1 MSRGSRLGRF
11 KPFSTTPV
19 RERAILVGVDF
30 GNSQWTCEESLAE
43 LARLAETDGAEVVL
57 TMSQKLDAPVPKTFI
72 GKGKVEELCSYV
84 RNLNADVV
92 IFDDELTPSQQ
103 ANLEKIVGEPTKII
117 DRTALILDIFGVHA
131 KTHEG
136 RLQVQLAQLQYVL
149 PRLRGMWSHL
159 VGEQT
164 RGGIG
169 SRFGQGESQ
178 LEVDRRLV
186 RSRISTLRRELD
198 RLARRRSVQS
208 KARWDS
214 GVYRVALVGYTNAG
228 KSTLLNRL
236 TGSNVYAQ
244 DELFATLD
252 PTTRALD
259 LEEGRKITLTDTVG
273 FIQKLPTM
281 LVESFKSTLAEVRAA
296 DLILLVV
303 DASDPHRELEIE
315 AVRSVLRDIDASEI
329 RCVTVLN
336 KCDLLDEEEK
346 RAAMLAH
353 PDAQPISALD
363 GQGIRALLYRIAQEA
378 ASGSVTITVLVP
390 YEKGL
395 LMKMVHERCQVMRE
409 SFVQQGLLATVKA
422 DRRMAATLEPYR
434 VDEGGLEECP
444 GDEQQDGLVDN
455 IDEQGVPSHE

>member
-1 MSRGSRLGRF
+1 MGRF
-11 KPFSTTPV
+11 TSVSTAPV

-30 GNSQWTCEESLAE
+30 GRSEWSCEESLAE
-43 LARLAETDGAEVVL
+43 LARLAETDGADVVL
-57 TMSQKLDAPVPKTFI
+57 TMVQRLEAPVPKTFI
-72 GKGKVEELCSYV
+72 GKGKVEELCANV
-84 RNLNADVV
+84 RSLGADVV

-103 ANLEKIVGEPTKII
+103 SNLERAVGEPVKII

-131 KTHEG
+131 RTREG

-178 LEVDRRLV
+178 LEVDRRLI

-198 RLARRRSVQS
+198 QLDRRRRVQS

-236 TGSNVYAQ
+236 TGSDVYAR

-252 PTTRALD
+252 PTTRALVLD
-259 LEEGRKITLTDTVG
+259 EGRKITVTDTVG
-273 FIQKLPTM
+273 FIQKLPTT
-281 LVESFKSTLAEVRAA
+281 LVESFKSTLAEVSAA
-296 DLILLVV
+296 DLVLLVA
-303 DASDPHRELEIE
+303 DASDPHLELEMA
-315 AVRSVLRDIDASEI
+315 AVREILEEIGASET
-329 RCVTVLN
+329 RRVEVLN
-336 KCDLLDEEEK
+336 KSDLVSPDDL
-346 RAAMLAH
+346 RALVASH
-353 PDAQPISALD
+353 PDAQVISAREGTGLR
-363 GQGIRALLYRIAQEA
+363 GLLYRIAREA
-378 ASGSVTITVLVP
+378 SEDSVSLTVLVP

-409 SFVQQGLLATVKA
+409 SYVQGGLLATVRA
-422 DRRMAATLEPYR
+422 DRRMAATLGPY
-434 VDEGGLEECP
+434 VT
-444 GDEQQDGLVDN
+444 
-455 IDEQGVPSHE
+455 IDES

>member
-1 MSRGSRLGRF
+1 MGRF
-11 KPFSTTPV
+11 EMLSTAPV
-19 RERAILVGVDF
+19 PERAILVGVDF
-30 GNSQWTCEESLAE
+30 GRSEWSCEESLAE
-43 LARLAETDGAEVVL
+43 LARLAETDGAQVVL
-57 TMSQKLDAPVPKTFI
+57 TMTQRLDAPVPKTFI
-72 GKGKVEELCSYV
+72 GKGKVEELCRLV
-84 RNLNADVV
+84 RELSADVV

-103 ANLEKIVGEPTKII
+103 SNLERIVGEPVKII

-131 KTHEG
+131 TTHEG

-186 RSRISTLRRELD
+186 RARISTLRHELE
-198 RLARRRSVQS
+198 RLERRRRVQS

-236 TGSNVYAQ
+236 TDSDVYVR

-252 PTTRALD
+252 PTTRSLALD
-259 LEEGRKITLTDTVG
+259 EGRKVTVTDTVG

-296 DLILLVV
+296 DLILLVA
-303 DASDPHRELEIE
+303 DASDPHLELELA
-315 AVRSVLRDIDASEI
+315 AVRDVLAEIGASET
-329 RCVTVLN
+329 RRVTVLN
-336 KCDLLDEEEK
+336 KSDLVSPEEL
-346 RAAMLAH
+346 RALVVAH
-353 PDAQPISALD
+353 PDAQVISARE
-363 GQGIRALLYRIAQEA
+363 GSGIRGLMYRIAREA
-378 ASGSVTITVLVP
+378 AEGSVSLTVLVP

-409 SFVQQGLLATVKA
+409 TYVQGGLLATVRA
-422 DRRMAATLEPYR
+422 DARMAATLRPYEAGEGSNEP
-434 VDEGGLEECP
+434 
-444 GDEQQDGLVDN
+444 
-455 IDEQGVPSHE
+455 

>member
-1 MSRGSRLGRF
+1 MGRF
-11 KPFSTTPV
+11 TPVSTAPV

-30 GNSQWTCEESLAE
+30 GRSEWSCEESLAE
-43 LARLAETDGAEVVL
+43 LARLAETDGADVVL
-57 TMSQKLDAPVPKTFI
+57 TIVQRLEAPVPKTFI
-72 GKGKVEELCSYV
+72 GKGKVEELCANV
-84 RNLNADVV
+84 RSLGADVV

-103 ANLEKIVGEPTKII
+103 SNLERAVGEPVKII

-131 KTHEG
+131 RTREG

-178 LEVDRRLV
+178 LEVDRRLI

-198 RLARRRSVQS
+198 QLDRRRRVQS

-236 TGSNVYAQ
+236 TGSDVYAR

-252 PTTRALD
+252 PTTRALVLD
-259 LEEGRKITLTDTVG
+259 EGRKITVTDTVG
-273 FIQKLPTM
+273 FIQKLPTT
-281 LVESFKSTLAEVRAA
+281 LVESFKSTLAEVSAA
-296 DLILLVV
+296 DLVLLVA
-303 DASDPHRELEIE
+303 DASDPHLELEMA
-315 AVRSVLRDIDASEI
+315 AVREILEEIGASET
-329 RCVTVLN
+329 RRVEVLN
-336 KCDLLDEEEK
+336 KSDLVSPDDL
-346 RAAMLAH
+346 RALVASH
-353 PDAQPISALD
+353 PDAQVISAREGTGLR
-363 GQGIRALLYRIAQEA
+363 GLLYRIAREA
-378 ASGSVTITVLVP
+378 SEDSVSLTVLVP

-409 SFVQQGLLATVKA
+409 SYVQGGLLATVRA
-422 DRRMAATLEPYR
+422 DRRMAATLGPY
-434 VDEGGLEECP
+434 VT
-444 GDEQQDGLVDN
+444 
-455 IDEQGVPSHE
+455 IDES

>member
-1 MSRGSRLGRF
+1 MGRF
-11 KPFSTTPV
+11 SPISTAPV
-19 RERAILVGVDF
+19 RERAILVGVDW
-30 GNSQWTCEESLAE
+30 GHADWSVEESLDE
-43 LARLAETDGAEVVL
+43 LARLAQTDGADVVM
-57 TMSQKLDAPVPKTFI
+57 TMTQRLDAPVPKTFI

-84 RNLNADVV
+84 RSLDADVV

-103 ANLEKIVGEPTKII
+103 ANLERIVGEPTKII
-117 DRTALILDIFGVHA
+117 DRTALILDIFGAHA
-131 KTHEG
+131 TTHEG

-186 RSRISTLRRELD
+186 RSRISTLRHELE
-198 RLARRRSVQS
+198 RLEVRRGVQS

-214 GVYRVALVGYTNAG
+214 GVWRVALVGYTNAG

-236 TGSNVYAQ
+236 TGSDVYVQ

-259 LEEGRKITLTDTVG
+259 LEAGRKVTITDTVG

-303 DASDPHRELEIE
+303 DASDERLELQIE
-315 AVRSVLRDIDASEI
+315 AVCGVLEDIGAADI
-329 RCVTVLN
+329 RRVTVLN
-336 KCDLLDEEEK
+336 KCDLVSEE
-346 RAAMLAH
+346 RTRDLLRAH
-353 PDAQPISALD
+353 PDAVVVSAREGRGL
-363 GQGIRALLYRIAQEA
+363 GGLLFRIAQEA
-378 ASGSVTITVLVP
+378 SAGDVTMTVSIP
-390 YEKGL
+390 FNKGL
-395 LMKMVHERCQVMRE
+395 LLKMMHERCQVIRE
-409 SFVQQGLLATVKA
+409 RYVQEGLVATVKA
-422 DRRMAATLEPYR
+422 DERMAQTLAPYA
-434 VDEGGLEECP
+434 VDDEG
-444 GDEQQDGLVDN
+444 
-455 IDEQGVPSHE
+455 

>member
-1 MSRGSRLGRF
+1 MGRF
-11 KPFSTTPV
+11 KPHSTAPV
-19 RERAILVGVDF
+19 PERAILVGVDL
-30 GNSQWTCEESLAE
+30 GRSEWSCEESLAE
-43 LARLAETDGAEVVL
+43 LARLAETDGAEVVMTL
-57 TMSQKLDAPVPKTFI
+57 TQRLDAPVPKTFI

-84 RNLNADVV
+84 RNLEADVV

-103 ANLEKIVGEPTKII
+103 ANLEKIVGEPVKII

-186 RSRISTLRRELD
+186 RARISTLRRELE
-198 RLARRRSVQS
+198 RLERRRGVQS

-236 TGSNVYAQ
+236 TGADVYVR

-259 LEEGRKITLTDTVG
+259 LDEGRKITVTDTVG

-303 DASDPHRELEIE
+303 DVSDPHRELEIE
-315 AVRSVLRDIDASEI
+315 AVRSVLADIDADKI

-336 KCDLLDEEEK
+336 KCDLVDADVLRE
-346 RAAMLAH
+346 ALLAH
-353 PDAQPISALD
+353 PDAQAISARE
-363 GQGIRALLYRIAQEA
+363 GTGIRGLLYRIAQEA
-378 ASGSVTITVLVP
+378 ASGSVTMSVLVP

-409 SFVQQGLLATVKA
+409 TYVQEGLLATVKA
-422 DRRMAATLEPYR
+422 DPRMASTLEPYR
-434 VDEGGLEECP
+434 VEDEASDPNPDLGPDQTGLEC
-444 GDEQQDGLVDN
+444 QQALED
-455 IDEQGVPSHE
+455 

>member
-1 MSRGSRLGRF
+1 MSRMGRF
-11 KPFSTTPV
+11 KPLSTAPV
-19 RERAILVGVDF
+19 PERAILVGVDL
-30 GNSQWTCEESLAE
+30 GRSEWSCEESLAE

-57 TMSQKLDAPVPKTFI
+57 TMTQRLDAPVPKTFI
-72 GKGKVEELCSYV
+72 GKGKVEELVSMV
-84 RNLNADVV
+84 RSLEADVV
-92 IFDDELTPSQQ
+92 IFDEELTPSQQ
-103 ANLEKIVGEPTKII
+103 ANLEKLVGEPVKII

-186 RSRISTLRRELD
+186 RARISTLRRELE
-198 RLARRRSVQS
+198 RLEKRRGVQS

-228 KSTLLNRL
+228 KSTLLNQL
-236 TGSNVYAQ
+236 TGSDVYAK

-259 LEEGRKITLTDTVG
+259 LEEGRKITITDTVG

-296 DLILLVV
+296 DLVLLVV
-303 DASDPHRELEIE
+303 DASDPHRELEIA
-315 AVRSVLRDIDASEI
+315 AVRSVLEEIDAGEI
-329 RCVTVLN
+329 RCVEVLN
-336 KCDLLDEEEK
+336 KVDLVDEGEL
-346 RAAMLAH
+346 RALLAAH
-353 PDAQPISALD
+353 PDAQPVSALT
-363 GQGIRALLYRIAQEA
+363 GQGVRGLLYRIAKEA
-378 ASGSVTITVLVP
+378 SEGSVSLTVLVP

-395 LMKMVHERCQVMRE
+395 LMKMVHERCQVLRE
-409 SFVQQGLLATVKA
+409 RYVQEGLLATVRA
-422 DRRMAATLEPYR
+422 DARMASTLEPY
-434 VDEGGLEECP
+434 VTEDEP
-444 GDEQQDGLVDN
+444 GAAE
-455 IDEQGVPSHE
+455 

>member
-1 MSRGSRLGRF
+1 MARF
-11 KPFSTTPV
+11 EPYSTAPV
-19 RERAILVGVDF
+19 PERAILVGVDL
-30 GNSQWTCEESLAE
+30 GRSEWSCEESLAE

-57 TMSQKLDAPVPKTFI
+57 TMTQRLDAPVPKTFI

-84 RNLNADVV
+84 RNLSADVV

-103 ANLEKIVGEPTKII
+103 ANLERAVGEPVKII

-186 RSRISTLRRELD
+186 RARISTLRRELE
-198 RLARRRSVQS
+198 RLERRRGVQS

-236 TGSNVYAQ
+236 TGAGVYVR

-252 PTTRALD
+252 PTTRALE
-259 LEEGRKITLTDTVG
+259 LEEGRKITITDTVG

-296 DLILLVV
+296 DLVLLVV
-303 DASDPHRELEIE
+303 DASDPHRELEIA
-315 AVRSVLRDIDASEI
+315 AVRSVLEEIGADQI
-329 RCVTVLN
+329 RCVEVLN
-336 KCDLLDEEEK
+336 KCDLLDADDLREV
-346 RAAMLAH
+346 RTVH
-353 PDAQPISALD
+353 PDAQFVSALS
-363 GQGIRALLYRIAQEA
+363 GEGMRGLLYRVAQEA
-378 ASGSVTITVLVP
+378 SADSVSMTVLVP

-409 SFVQQGLLATVKA
+409 SYVQDGLLATVRA
-422 DRRMAATLEPYR
+422 DARMASTLAPYA
-434 VDEGGLEECP
+434 VDEAP
-444 GDEQQDGLVDN
+444 
-455 IDEQGVPSHE
+455 

>member
-1 MSRGSRLGRF
+1 MARF
-11 KPFSTTPV
+11 EPFSTAPV
-19 RERAILVGVDF
+19 PERAILVGVDL
-30 GNSQWTCEESLAE
+30 GRSEWSCEESLAE

-57 TMSQKLDAPVPKTFI
+57 TMTQRLDAPVPKTFI

-84 RNLNADVV
+84 RNLRADVV

-103 ANLEKIVGEPTKII
+103 ANLERAVGEPVKII

-186 RSRISTLRRELD
+186 RARISTLRRELE
-198 RLARRRSVQS
+198 RLERRRGVQS

-236 TGSNVYAQ
+236 TGAGVYVR

-259 LEEGRKITLTDTVG
+259 LEEGRKITVTDTVG

-296 DLILLVV
+296 DLVLLVV
-303 DASDPHRELEIE
+303 DASDPHRELEIS
-315 AVRSVLRDIDASEI
+315 AVCSVLEEIGADRI
-329 RCVTVLN
+329 RCVEVMN
-336 KCDLLDEEEK
+336 KCDLLDADEL
-346 RAAMLAH
+346 RDARVSH
-353 PDAQPISALD
+353 PDAQFLSALS
-363 GQGIRALLYRIAQEA
+363 GEGVRGLLYRIAQEA
-378 ASGSVTITVLVP
+378 SADSVSMTVLVP
-390 YEKGL
+390 YDKGL
-395 LMKMVHERCQVMRE
+395 LLKMVHERCQVIRE
-409 SFVQQGLLATVKA
+409 SYVQEGLLATVRA
-422 DRRMAATLEPYR
+422 DARMAATLAPYS
-434 VDEGGLEECP
+434 VEEEG
-444 GDEQQDGLVDN
+444 
-455 IDEQGVPSHE
+455 

>member
-1 MSRGSRLGRF
+1 MPRF
-11 KPFSTTPV
+11 RPVSTAPV
-19 RERAILVGVDF
+19 PERAILVGVDL
-30 GNSQWTCEESLAE
+30 GDSAWTCEESLAE

-57 TMSQKLDAPVPKTFI
+57 TMTQRLDAPVPKTFI

-84 RNLNADVV
+84 RNLSADVV

-103 ANLEKIVGEPTKII
+103 ANLEKIVGEPVKII

-186 RSRISTLRRELD
+186 RARISTLRRELE
-198 RLARRRSVQS
+198 RLERRRGVQS

-236 TGSNVYAQ
+236 TGSSVYAR

-259 LEEGRKITLTDTVG
+259 LEEGRKVTITDTVG

-296 DLILLVV
+296 DLVLLVV

-315 AVRSVLRDIDASEI
+315 AVRSVLTDIGASDI

-336 KCDLLDEEEK
+336 KCDLLDEDALREVT
-346 RAAMLAH
+346 LAH
-353 PDAQPISALD
+353 PDAQPISAAE
-363 GQGIRALLYRIAQEA
+363 GTGIRGLLYRIAQEA
-378 ASGSVTITVLVP
+378 ARGSVTMTVAVP
-390 YEKGL
+390 YDKGL

-409 SFVQQGLLATVKA
+409 RYAQEGLVATVKA
-422 DRRMAATLEPYR
+422 DARMAATLEPYR
-434 VDEGGLEECP
+434 LDNEDDASA
-444 GDEQQDGLVDN
+444 DEQYR
-455 IDEQGVPSHE
+455 

>member
-1 MSRGSRLGRF
+1 MARF
-11 KPFSTTPV
+11 EPFSTAPV
-19 RERAILVGVDF
+19 PERAILVGVDL
-30 GNSQWTCEESLAE
+30 GRSEWSCEESLAE

-57 TMSQKLDAPVPKTFI
+57 TMTQRLDAPVPKTFI

-84 RNLNADVV
+84 RNLRADVV

-103 ANLEKIVGEPTKII
+103 ANLERAVGEPVKII

-186 RSRISTLRRELD
+186 RARISTLRRELE
-198 RLARRRSVQS
+198 RLERRRGVQS

-236 TGSNVYAQ
+236 TGAGVYVR

-259 LEEGRKITLTDTVG
+259 LEEGRKITVTDTVG

-296 DLILLVV
+296 DLVLLVV
-303 DASDPHRELEIE
+303 DASDPHRELEIS
-315 AVRSVLRDIDASEI
+315 AVRSVLEEIGADRI
-329 RCVTVLN
+329 RCVEVMN
-336 KCDLLDEEEK
+336 KCDLLDADEL
-346 RAAMLAH
+346 RDARVSH
-353 PDAQPISALD
+353 PDAQFLSALS
-363 GQGIRALLYRIAQEA
+363 GEGVRGLLYRIAQEA
-378 ASGSVTITVLVP
+378 SADSVSMTVLVP
-390 YEKGL
+390 YDKGL
-395 LMKMVHERCQVMRE
+395 LLKMVHERCQVIRE
-409 SFVQQGLLATVKA
+409 SYVQEGLLATVRA
-422 DRRMAATLEPYR
+422 DARMAATLAPYS
-434 VDEGGLEECP
+434 VEGEG
-444 GDEQQDGLVDN
+444 
-455 IDEQGVPSHE
+455 

>member
-1 MSRGSRLGRF
+1 MARF
-11 KPFSTTPV
+11 EPFSTAPV
-19 RERAILVGVDF
+19 PERAILVGVDL
-30 GNSQWTCEESLAE
+30 GRSEWSCEESLAE

-57 TMSQKLDAPVPKTFI
+57 TMTQRLDAPVPKTFI

-84 RNLNADVV
+84 RNLRADVV

-103 ANLEKIVGEPTKII
+103 ANLERAVGEPVKII

-186 RSRISTLRRELD
+186 RARISTLRRELE
-198 RLARRRSVQS
+198 RLERRRGVQS

-236 TGSNVYAQ
+236 TGAGVYVR

-259 LEEGRKITLTDTVG
+259 LEEGRKITVTDTVG

-281 LVESFKSTLAEVRAA
+281 LVESFKSTLAEVCAA
-296 DLILLVV
+296 DLVLLVV
-303 DASDPHRELEIE
+303 DASDPHRELEIS
-315 AVRSVLRDIDASEI
+315 AVCSVLEEIGADRI
-329 RCVTVLN
+329 RCVEVMN
-336 KCDLLDEEEK
+336 KCDLLDADEL
-346 RAAMLAH
+346 RDARVSH
-353 PDAQPISALD
+353 PDAQFLSALS
-363 GQGIRALLYRIAQEA
+363 GEGVRGLLYRIAQEA
-378 ASGSVTITVLVP
+378 SADSVSMTVLVP
-390 YEKGL
+390 YDKGL
-395 LMKMVHERCQVMRE
+395 LLKMVHERCQVIRE
-409 SFVQQGLLATVKA
+409 SYVQEGLLATVRA
-422 DRRMAATLEPYR
+422 DARMAATLAPYS
-434 VDEGGLEECP
+434 VEEEG
-444 GDEQQDGLVDN
+444 
-455 IDEQGVPSHE
+455 

>member
-1 MSRGSRLGRF
+1 MGRF
-11 KPFSTTPV
+11 KPLSTAPV
-19 RERAILVGVDF
+19 PERAILVGVDL
-30 GNSQWTCEESLAE
+30 GRSEWSCEESLAE

-57 TMSQKLDAPVPKTFI
+57 TMTQRLDAPIPKTFI
-72 GKGKVEELCSYV
+72 GKGKVEELVSMV
-84 RNLNADVV
+84 RSLNADVV
-92 IFDDELTPSQQ
+92 IFDEELTPSQQ
-103 ANLEKIVGEPTKII
+103 ANLEKLVGEPVKII

-186 RSRISTLRRELD
+186 RARISTLRRELE
-198 RLARRRSVQS
+198 RLEKRRGVQS

-228 KSTLLNRL
+228 KSTLLNQL
-236 TGSNVYAQ
+236 TGSDVYAK

-259 LEEGRKITLTDTVG
+259 LEEGRKITITDTVG

-296 DLILLVV
+296 DLVLLVV
-303 DASDPHRELEIE
+303 DASDPHRELEIG
-315 AVRSVLRDIDASEI
+315 AVRAVLEEIGAGEI
-329 RCVTVLN
+329 RCAEVLN
-336 KCDLLDEEEK
+336 KVDLVDEAEL
-346 RAAMLAH
+346 RSILAAH
-353 PDAQPISALD
+353 PDAQPVSALT
-363 GQGIRALLYRIAQEA
+363 GQGVRGLLYRIAKEA
-378 ASGSVTITVLVP
+378 SEGSVSLTVLIP

-395 LMKMVHERCQVMRE
+395 LMKMVHERCQVLRE
-409 SFVQQGLLATVKA
+409 RYVQEGLLATVRA
-422 DRRMAATLEPYR
+422 DARMASTLEPYVTADEPR
-434 VDEGGLEECP
+434 VSE
-444 GDEQQDGLVDN
+444 
-455 IDEQGVPSHE
+455 